1 MKLISSADIDR
12 EITTDI
18 LKEAKG
24 SSTKTPYNVNHLI
37 KTICSLTFETY
48 ADCFF
53 IKIFRLFYCKHV
65 TAILLE
71 YYVSMVY

>member
-24 SSTKTPYNVNHLI
+24 SSTKTPYN
-37 KTICSLTFETY
+37 SQPF
-48 ADCFF
+48 D
-53 IKIFRLFYCKHV
+53 
-65 TAILLE
+65 
-71 YYVSMVY
+71 